1 MIRTMSYGSGS
12 ETGGYYEPSMQELLA
27 IYLERRRFE
36 EAARCAEP
44 GMGISGEF
52 DAEDIALLVA
62 HLPDALDVVP
72 DVDEGG
78 WLVVGREAA

>member
-1 MIRTMSYGSGS
+1 VTWGSGS
-12 ETGGYYEPSMQELLA
+12 ETGDTYEPSMQELLA

-36 EAARCAEP
+36 EAARCAEA
-44 GMGISGEF
+44 GMGISDEF
-52 DAEDIALLVA
+52 TAEDVALLVA

-72 DVDEGG
+72 DEAEGG